1 MTADGKIDEFLLML
15 LSCSTVTVKGGI
27 KWTEVCF
34 WFSLEDP
41 QTPLFLSLSLPASP
55 PLILS
60 FKEYGQIHY
69 LAVLFLTAGSEGE

>member
-1 MTADGKIDEFLLML
+1 MTADGRIAEFLLML
-15 LSCSTVTVKGGI
+15 LSCSSVTVKRGI

-41 QTPLFLSLSLPASP
+41 QKPLSFSLPAYP
-55 PLILS
+55 PLCLS